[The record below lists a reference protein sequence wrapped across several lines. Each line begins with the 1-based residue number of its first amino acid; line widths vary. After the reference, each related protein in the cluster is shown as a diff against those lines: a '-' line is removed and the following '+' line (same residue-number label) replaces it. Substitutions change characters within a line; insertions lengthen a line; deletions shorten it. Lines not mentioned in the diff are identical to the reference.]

1 VPEQLVAPGLFVAL
15 LGVAVL
21 ALGREW
27 LNAARAMGL
36 WVTAVAVAF
45 ALGSRL
51 LRSRLP
57 PPLSRAVPAH
67 ETRAWA
73 NAALPLVL
81 VGGLQ
86 YANQEVGLL
95 MLGAIAGAEAAGV
108 YRVATRG
115 ADVVVSVLAALNLAL
130 APTFAQL
137 YATGD
142 MRRLERLASIGT
154 RLGLIASLPVV
165 VSFGVFG
172 SWILGTIFGSDFAR
186 GSTALAIL
194 GAGQLANAAAGPVGL
209 LLNMTGHERDAAL
222 GVWWA
227 SIVNMILSALLIP
240 MWGIEGAAVAS
251 ATSVIARNITLAIR
265 VRNRLGLRTFL
276 V

>member
-1 VPEQLVAPGLFVAL
+1 
-15 LGVAVL
+15 
-21 ALGREW
+21 
-27 LNAARAMGL
+27 
-36 WVTAVAVAF
+36 
-45 ALGSRL
+45 
-51 LRSRLP
+51 
-57 PPLSRAVPAH
+57 
-67 ETRAWA
+67 
-73 NAALPLVL
+73 
-81 VGGLQ
+81 
-86 YANQEVGLL
+86 

-209 LLNMTGHERDAAL
+209 LLNMTGHERDAAPRDPEPGLPAGRVGTAVWPPRAGARVL
-222 GVWWA
+222 GDRETLPA
-227 SIVNMILSALLIP
+227 SRRAPEGHHPAMIGGRHPA
-240 MWGIEGAAVAS
+240 M
-251 ATSVIARNITLAIR
+251 ARYGG
-265 VRNRLGLRTFL
+265 GLRPGPGVIYPGATR
-276 V
+276 